1 MYYFVGSCMFYVNCR
16 AICGVIDVF
25 GWAQNVLIV
34 IVDNLLSVIH
44 AAETDLDGVA
54 VEVFSKFVVFRE
66 MLVCVRYWCGR
77 FC

>member
-1 MYYFVGSCMFYVNCR
+1 MGMCYFVGSCMFYVNCGV
-16 AICGVIDVF
+16 ICGAIDVF
-25 GWAQNVLIV
+25 GWAQNALIV

-44 AAETDLDGVA
+44 AAETDLDG
-54 VEVFSKFVVFRE
+54 EVFSKFVVFRE

>member
-1 MYYFVGSCMFYVNCR
+1 MYYFVGSCMFYVNCGV
-16 AICGVIDVF
+16 ICGVIDVF

-54 VEVFSKFVVFRE
+54 VEVFSKFVVLRE
-66 MLVCVRYWCGR
+66 MLVCVRY
-77 FC
+77 